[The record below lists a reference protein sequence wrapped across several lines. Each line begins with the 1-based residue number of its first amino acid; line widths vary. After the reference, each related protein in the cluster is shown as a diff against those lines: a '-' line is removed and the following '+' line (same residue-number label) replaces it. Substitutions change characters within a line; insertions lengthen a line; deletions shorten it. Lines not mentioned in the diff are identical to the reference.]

1 MAGIRRALVYATV
14 TRYVTWAV
22 TLGSTPIIA
31 RLMTPAESA
40 IAVIG
45 GAVFGIAMA
54 ARELGSVAYLVQ
66 QEDLSL
72 DKIRTVFTVSILVT
86 FIAALSLALLSG
98 VIEGFYY
105 APGPAR
111 YMQVVCLAL
120 NGTTS
125 FLTSTG
131 SSRP

>member
-1 MAGIRRALVYATV
+1 MVGIRRALVYATV

-31 RLMTPAESA
+31 RLMTSAESA

-54 ARELGSVAYLVQ
+54 ARELGSVAYLVR

-72 DKIRTVFTVSILVT
+72 DKIPNCLHRKHSRYLHCR
-86 FIAALSLALLSG
+86 SLA
-98 VIEGFYY
+98 
-105 APGPAR
+105 R
-111 YMQVVCLAL
+111 LAVR
-120 NGTTS
+120 S
-125 FLTSTG
+125 D
-131 SSRP
+131 